1 MDEKSNNRQEVDQK
15 LAQLKALLKK
25 LGSVVVA
32 FSGGVDS
39 TFLLKVAQ
47 EVLRDKVLAV
57 TIDSNSFAKK
67 ELREANV
74 FCEQQGIVQE
84 VCKFNELDVEGFCQN
99 PPNRCYICKKA
110 LFENLLE
117 IAKEHKIAFVVEGS
131 NIDDEGDYRPGMQA
145 VKELGICSPLREVG
159 LTKQEIRQ
167 LSRNYGLA
175 VWNKPSSACLS
186 SRFAYGEQITREKLK
201 MVEQAEQFL
210 QDLGFTQVRVRVHGS
225 LARIEVLSEEIP
237 QLMLQDNRKRI
248 AEKLKEYGFSYVTM
262 DLCGYRIGSMN
273 ESLTVDEIGRAH
285 V

>member
-210 QDLGFTQVRVRVHGS
+210 QDLGFMQVRVRVHGS
-225 LARIEVLSEEIP
+225 LARIEVLLEEIP

-273 ESLTVDEIGRAH
+273 ESLTVDEKK
-285 V
+285 

>member
-117 IAKEHKIAFVVEGS
+117 IAKERKIAFVVEGS

-273 ESLTVDEIGRAH
+273 ESLTVDEKK
-285 V
+285 

>member
-273 ESLTVDEIGRAH
+273 ESLTVDEKK
-285 V
+285 

>member
-1 MDEKSNNRQEVDQK
+1 MDEKSNNRQEADQK

-110 LFENLLE
+110 LFQNLLE
-117 IAKEHKIAFVVEGS
+117 IAEERKIAFVVEGS

-225 LARIEVLSEEIP
+225 LARIEVLLEEIP

-273 ESLTVDEIGRAH
+273 ESLTVDEKK
-285 V
+285 

>member
-210 QDLGFTQVRVRVHGS
+210 QDLGFTQVRVRVHVS
-225 LARIEVLSEEIP
+225 LARIEVLLEEIS

-262 DLCGYRIGSMN
+262 DLYGYRIGSMN
-273 ESLTVDEIGRAH
+273 ESLTVDEKK
-285 V
+285 

>member
-57 TIDSNSFAKK
+57 TIDSNSFVKK
-67 ELREANV
+67 ELREAQA

-84 VCKFNELDVEGFCQN
+84 VCKFNELEVEGFCQN

-110 LFENLLE
+110 LFQNLLE

-159 LTKQEIRQ
+159 LTKQEIRE

-210 QDLGFTQVRVRVHGS
+210 QDLGFMQVRVRVHGS
-225 LARIEVLSEEIP
+225 LARIEVLLEEIP

-273 ESLTVDEIGRAH
+273 ESLTVDERK
-285 V
+285 

>member
-110 LFENLLE
+110 LFQNLLE

-273 ESLTVDEIGRAH
+273 ESLTVDEKK
-285 V
+285 

>member
-67 ELREANV
+67 ELLEANV

-225 LARIEVLSEEIP
+225 LARIEVLLEEIP

-262 DLCGYRIGSMN
+262 DLYGYRIGSMN
-273 ESLTVDEIGRAH
+273 ESLTVDEKK
-285 V
+285 

>member
-1 MDEKSNNRQEVDQK
+1 MEEKLYNRQEIDQK

-47 EVLRDKVLAV
+47 EVLRERVLAV
-57 TIDSNSFAKK
+57 TIDSNSFTKK
-67 ELREANV
+67 ELQETQV

-159 LTKQEIRQ
+159 LKKQEIRE
-167 LSRNYGLA
+167 LSRNYGLV

-186 SRFAYGEQITREKLK
+186 SRFAYGEQITRKKLK

-225 LARIEVLSEEIP
+225 LARIEVLLEEIP

-273 ESLTVDEIGRAH
+273 ESLTVDEKK
-285 V
+285 

>member
-201 MVEQAEQFL
+201 MVEQSEQFL
-210 QDLGFTQVRVRVHGS
+210 QDVGFTQVILRVHGS
-225 LARIEVLSEEIP
+225 LARSEVLLEEIP

-262 DLCGYRIGSMN
+262 DLYGYRIGSMN
-273 ESLTVDEIGRAH
+273 ESLTVDEKK
-285 V
+285 

>member
-145 VKELGICSPLREVG
+145 VKELGICSPLREVR
-159 LTKQEIRQ
+159 LTKQEIRE
-167 LSRNYGLA
+167 LSRKYGLA

-225 LARIEVLSEEIP
+225 LARIEVLLEEIP

-273 ESLTVDEIGRAH
+273 ESLTVDEKK
-285 V
+285 

>member
-110 LFENLLE
+110 LFQNLLE
-117 IAKEHKIAFVVEGS
+117 IAEERKIAFVVEGS

-159 LTKQEIRQ
+159 LTKQEIRE

-225 LARIEVLSEEIP
+225 LARIEVLLEEIP

-273 ESLTVDEIGRAH
+273 ESLTVDEKK
-285 V
+285 

>member
-39 TFLLKVAQ
+39 TFILKVAQ

-186 SRFAYGEQITREKLK
+186 SRFAYGEQITSEKLK

-225 LARIEVLSEEIP
+225 LARIEVLLEEIP

-273 ESLTVDEIGRAH
+273 ESLTVDEKK
-285 V
+285 

>member
-225 LARIEVLSEEIP
+225 LARIEVLLEEIP

-273 ESLTVDEIGRAH
+273 ESLTVDEKK
-285 V
+285 

>member
-186 SRFAYGEQITREKLK
+186 SRFAYGEHITREKLK

-273 ESLTVDEIGRAH
+273 ESLTVDEKK
-285 V
+285 

>member
-117 IAKEHKIAFVVEGS
+117 IAEERKIAFVVEGS

-273 ESLTVDEIGRAH
+273 ESLTVDEKK
-285 V
+285 

>member
-110 LFENLLE
+110 LFQNLLE
-117 IAKEHKIAFVVEGS
+117 IAEERKIAFVVEGS

-225 LARIEVLSEEIP
+225 LARIEVLLEEIP

-273 ESLTVDEIGRAH
+273 ESLTVDEKK
-285 V
+285 

>member
-117 IAKEHKIAFVVEGS
+117 IAKERKIAFVVEGS

-225 LARIEVLSEEIP
+225 LARIEVLLEEIP

-273 ESLTVDEIGRAH
+273 ESLTVDEKK
-285 V
+285 

>member
-159 LTKQEIRQ
+159 LTKQEIRE
-167 LSRNYGLA
+167 LSRNYGLV

-273 ESLTVDEIGRAH
+273 ESLTVDEKK
-285 V
+285 

>member
-57 TIDSNSFAKK
+57 TIDSNSFVKK
-67 ELREANV
+67 ELREAQA

-84 VCKFNELDVEGFCQN
+84 VCKFNELEVEGFCQN

-110 LFENLLE
+110 LFQNLLE

-210 QDLGFTQVRVRVHGS
+210 QDLGFMQVRVRVHGS
-225 LARIEVLSEEIP
+225 LARIEVLLEEIP

-273 ESLTVDEIGRAH
+273 ESLTVDERK
-285 V
+285 

>member
-1 MDEKSNNRQEVDQK
+1 MDEKSNNRQEADQK

-159 LTKQEIRQ
+159 LTKQEIRE
-167 LSRNYGLA
+167 LSRNYGLV

-237 QLMLQDNRKRI
+237 QLMFQDNRKRI

-273 ESLTVDEIGRAH
+273 ESLTVDEKK
-285 V
+285 

>member
-186 SRFAYGEQITREKLK
+186 SRFAYGEQITSEKLK

-225 LARIEVLSEEIP
+225 LARIEVLLEEIP

-273 ESLTVDEIGRAH
+273 ESLTVDEKK
-285 V
+285 

>member
-110 LFENLLE
+110 LFQNLLE
-117 IAKEHKIAFVVEGS
+117 IAEERKIAFVVEGS

-273 ESLTVDEIGRAH
+273 ESLTVDEKK
-285 V
+285 